1 MSNRNLKIQQLRNSR
16 ILKEFKEIYKNP
28 ADIDNNVFKIN
39 DGIYLHINEENM
51 NYVLIQIIGPS
62 ETPYA
67 YGNYFFTFEYSKNY
81 PFEAPIVRFMTTDG
95 TIRFNPNLY
104 SNGKVCLSI
113 LGTWSGPPW
122 EPTMSLAIVCE
133 YLKSI
138 LNENPL
144 ENEPGFE
151 NKKNQ
156 VMTNYVLY
164 VDINNYNYAINYI
177 VRNKPYQL
185 FDKFNNTINNEFIKN
200 LNNIYEIIKNK
211 NNNECINSYKTL
223 IITPYNKVIQTNYN
237 NIYSGILENVA
248 HMIYLH
254 INYKCF
260 DSETTTI
267 LIDFYKNHKNEII
280 LINKNMF
287 YKKLIPILIH
297 NISLVNQYE
306 FSDDITL
313 MLYQLK
319 NQELFNNYC
328 DNFKN
333 KNKIELWKNYSNKYK
348 NGLLFNDV
356 NTNKIKTFF
365 LQFYNYQNKVE
376 NETIINIYY
385 NKTKDVI
392 QFPILEEILTHF

>member
-28 ADIDNNVFKIN
+28 ADIDNDIYKIN
-39 DGIYLHINEENM
+39 DGIYVYINDVNI
-51 NYVLIQIIGPS
+51 NNVLIQIIGPS

-67 YGNYFFTFEYSKNY
+67 YGNYFFTFAYSKNY
-81 PFEAPIVRFMTTDG
+81 PFEAPVVKFMTTDG
-95 TIRFNPNLY
+95 NIRFNPNLY

-138 LNENPL
+138 LNDNPL

-177 VRNKPYQL
+177 LRNKPYQL

-200 LNNIYEIIKNK
+200 LNNIYEIIKK
-211 NNNECINSYKTL
+211 KKKNECINSYKNLT
-223 IITPYNKVIQTNYN
+223 ISPYNKIIQTNYH

-254 INYKCF
+254 ITYKCF
-260 DSETTTI
+260 DSETTSI
-267 LIDFYKNHKNEII
+267 LIDFYKNHKDEII
-280 LINKNMF
+280 LINKNIF
-287 YKKLIPILIH
+287 YKKLTSILVS

-306 FSDDITL
+306 FSDDIAL
-313 MLYQLK
+313 MLYQIK
-319 NQELFNNYC
+319 YKELFNNYC

-333 KNKIELWKNYSNKYK
+333 KNKIELWEHYSNKYK
-348 NGLLFNDV
+348 NGISV
-356 NTNKIKTFF
+356 NINKIKSVF
-365 LQFYNYQNKVE
+365 LKLDKNTLE
-376 NETIINIYY
+376 NESMIYIIY
-385 NKTKDVI
+385 NNNKDVI
-392 QFPILEEILTHF
+392 TFSILDEIITNF